1 MTIKTA
7 ALAALLAA
15 TAASGAVALEPDAAL
30 AKPAQSHRD
39 CFWSRSVSSFAAPN
53 ENVVYLRVGVRDVYE
68 ADLFGPCP
76 DVDWNQAIALISRGS
91 SFICSGLDAEIVTH
105 STIGPQRCPVRNIR
119 KLTPA
124 EVAALPKR
132 AIP

>member
-1 MTIKTA
+1 MTIKT
-7 ALAALLAA
+7 ALAALLAV
-15 TAASGAVALEPDAAL
+15 TAASGVGALPDAAL
-30 AKPAQSHRD
+30 AKPAQKQD

-53 ENVVYLRVGVRDVYE
+53 ENVVYLRVGVHDVYE
-68 ADLFGPCP
+68 ADLFGACP
-76 DVDWNQAIALISRGS
+76 DVDWSQAIALISRGS